1 MDVPMDANGVLV
13 PIGAAP
19 EGFAF
24 WQERGGVT
32 AFFCRLAPNHPW
44 LVTIAFGWLDFPR
57 RGAK

>member
-1 MDVPMDANGVLV
+1 MDANGVLV